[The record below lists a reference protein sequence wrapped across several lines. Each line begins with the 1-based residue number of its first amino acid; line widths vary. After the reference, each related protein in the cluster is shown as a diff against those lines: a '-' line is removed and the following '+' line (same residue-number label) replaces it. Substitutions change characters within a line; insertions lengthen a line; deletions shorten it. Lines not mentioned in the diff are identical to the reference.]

1 MANRLKM
8 AKVHSIQT
16 LHARGWSQRR
26 IARELG
32 VHRETVARCE
42 LANTRLARYPSPRYP
57 GPGGG
62 ALCHAN
68 SSSSRS

>member
-1 MANRLKM
+1 MANRLEM

-32 VHRETVARCE
+32 IQCALNEPH
-42 LANTRLARYPSPRYP
+42 PIP
-57 GPGGG
+57 GP
-62 ALCHAN
+62 AW
-68 SSSSRS
+68 